1 MNKIE
6 LDIKS
11 PWALLISIA
20 MFITFFTVIVLA
32 DDEVVGHTEHGI
44 PVLESE
50 VTETDFTAIGLR
62 QLDIKIKSIKK
73 IDTNVLN
80 INTLELTLDDI
91 VYTIIVSGC
100 KLTKIDNFQW
110 QTRGDGALNV
120 GDFAI
125 VRRNPFKYFDNPAL
139 ELSKEQVDAKL
150 KNWDLN
156 KRTCHIVALQKAGK
170 IKQPGVVEGIRE

>member
-6 LDIKS
+6 LNIKS
-11 PWALLISIA
+11 PWALLISLC
-20 MFITFFTVIVLA
+20 MGVTFFTVIALA

-50 VTETDFTAIGLR
+50 VETDFTAKGLR
-62 QLDIKIKSIKK
+62 QIDIRINSIKK

-91 VYTIIVSGC
+91 VYTIIVNGC

-156 KRTCHIVALQKAGK
+156 KRTCYIVALQKAGK
-170 IKQPGVVEGIRE
+170 IKQPGVVEGIKE